1 MEIVKDSAVGYRGIG
16 VEDLEH
22 VTRLIAPCMNSWKGS
37 RILVTGATG
46 FFGSWL
52 VETFHHANE
61 TLGLGAEL
69 VGVGS
74 PADDFSLRCPQLLN
88 LNNVKLIKAD
98 IRQLV
103 TDVPTQ
109 LPEWGSRIDAII
121 HAAIH
126 VDNLT
131 YDRQPLST
139 LETGVLGVWEALE
152 LGRKTNVRRLLFV
165 SSGAVYGSQ
174 PPTTEFLD
182 EDHGSQ
188 LDSANH
194 QAAYAEGKRIGE
206 TLCAGY
212 LRQYDLPVTIARPFA
227 FVGPHLPLDRQFA
240 IGNFIRDALAGGP
253 IVIKGDGT
261 SVRSYL
267 YAADLVVWLWT
278 ILSRGTLGRPYNVGA
293 EQAISVRQVADLVAA
308 ISVLKN
314 RVEVHGTPESGP
326 PSRYVP
332 STKRAQ
338 LELGLGETVSLE
350 EGVSRTLNW
359 YRERGS

>member
-1 MEIVKDSAVGYRGIG
+1 MKESADGYRGVGI
-16 VEDLEH
+16 EDLEH
-22 VTRLIAPCMNSWKGS
+22 VTRLTAPCMNMWKGA

-52 VETFHHANE
+52 VETFHHANK
-61 TLGLGAEL
+61 TLALGAEL

-74 PADDFSLRCPQLLN
+74 PTDDFSLRCPHLLG
-88 LNNVKLIKAD
+88 LDSVKLIKAD
-98 IRQLV
+98 IRHLG
-103 TDVPTQ
+103 TSIRTQ
-109 LPEWGSRIDAII
+109 LPDWGDRIDAII

-131 YDRQPLST
+131 YDSQPLST

-152 LGRKTNVRRLLFV
+152 LGRTTRVRRLLFV

-188 LDSANH
+188 LDSASH
-194 QAAYAEGKRIGE
+194 QSAYAEAKRIGE

-240 IGNFIRDALAGGP
+240 IGNFLGDALAGGP
-253 IVIKGDGT
+253 VVVQSDGT
-261 SVRSYL
+261 PVRSYL
-267 YAADLVVWLWT
+267 YAADLVIWLWT
-278 ILSRGTLGRPYNVGA
+278 ILSRGDLGRPYNVGA
-293 EQAISVRQVADLVAA
+293 EQAISLRNVADLVNSIAA
-308 ISVLKN
+308 LKKP
-314 RVEVHGTPESGP
+314 VEIRGAPGTGP

-332 STKRAQ
+332 STRRAQ
-338 LELGLGETVSLE
+338 LELGLRETVPL
-350 EGVSRTLNW
+350 GVAIRRTLDW
-359 YRERGS
+359 YQRAT

>member
-1 MEIVKDSAVGYRGIG
+1 MQDSAEGYRGIG

-22 VTRLIAPCMNSWKGS
+22 VTRLIAPCMAVWKGA
-37 RILVTGATG
+37 RILVTGASG

-52 VETFHHANE
+52 VETFHHANKA
-61 TLGLGAEL
+61 LGLGAEL
-69 VGVGS
+69 VGVGA
-74 PADDFSLRCPQLLN
+74 PADDFSLRCPHLLG
-88 LNNVKLIKAD
+88 LDNVRLINAD
-98 IRQLV
+98 IRQLG
-103 TDVPTQ
+103 TEIRAQ
-109 LPEWGSRIDAII
+109 LPEWGIRIDAII

-152 LGRKTNVRRLLFV
+152 LGRTANVRRLLFV

-174 PPTTEFLD
+174 PATTEFLD

-188 LDSANH
+188 LDSASH
-194 QAAYAEGKRIGE
+194 QSAYAEGKRIGE

-253 IVIKGDGT
+253 IVIQGDGT

-293 EQAISVRQVADLVAA
+293 ERAISVRNVADLVAA
-308 ISVLKN
+308 ISLLEN
-314 RVEVHGTPESGP
+314 GVEVRGAPESGP

-338 LELGLGETVSLE
+338 LELGLRETVALE
-350 EGVSRTLNW
+350 EGVRRTLNW
-359 YRERGS
+359 YRGRGT

>member
-1 MEIVKDSAVGYRGIG
+1 MKESPGGFRGIG
-16 VEDLEH
+16 IEDLEH
-22 VTRLIAPCMNSWKGS
+22 VTRLIAPCMSMWKGS

-52 VETFHHANE
+52 VETFHHANKA
-61 TLGLGAEL
+61 LGLDAEL

-74 PADDFSLRCPQLLN
+74 PADDFSLRCPHLLG
-88 LNNVKLIKAD
+88 LDSVKLIKAD
-98 IRQLV
+98 IRHLGM
-103 TDVPTQ
+103 DIRTQ
-109 LPEWGSRIDAII
+109 LPDWGLRIDAII

-152 LGRKTNVRRLLFV
+152 LGRTTNVRRLLFV

-188 LDSANH
+188 LDSASH
-194 QAAYAEGKRIGE
+194 QSAYAEGKRIGE

-212 LRQYDLPVTIARPFA
+212 LRQHALPVTIARPFA

-253 IVIKGDGT
+253 IVVSSDGT
-261 SVRSYL
+261 PLRSYL

-278 ILSRGTLGRPYNVGA
+278 ILSHGVPGRPYNVGA
-293 EQAISVRQVADLVAA
+293 EQAISLRNVAELVK
-308 ISVLKN
+308 SVAMLN
-314 RVEVHGTPESGP
+314 NSVEVRGTPGSAP
-326 PSRYVP
+326 TSSYVP

-338 LELGLGETVSLE
+338 LELGLRETVPLE
-350 EGVSRTLNW
+350 DAIRRTLKWNQ
-359 YRERGS
+359 RET